1 MDTLSLNI
9 PITTELIFG
18 LRIVLAGVC
27 GMLIGIE
34 RTRRLKEAG
43 IRTHAM
49 VACTACLLMILSKS
63 VSYTHLTLPT
73 TSRV

>member
-1 MDTLSLNI
+1 MDTLNLNI

-34 RTRRLKEAG
+34 RTRRLKGASAPM
-43 IRTHAM
+43 RWSPARHA
-49 VACTACLLMILSKS
+49 C
-63 VSYTHLTLPT
+63 
-73 TSRV
+73 

>member
-1 MDTLSLNI
+1 MNILSLNI
-9 PITTELIFG
+9 PITTELVFG
-18 LRIVLAGVC
+18 LRIVIAGVC

-49 VACTACLLMILSKS
+49 VACTACL
-63 VSYTHLTLPT
+63 PP
-73 TSRV
+73 

>member
-18 LRIVLAGVC
+18 RRIVLAGVC

-49 VACTACLLMILSKS
+49 VACHGMPAHDTFKIRFFR
-63 VSYTHLTLPT
+63 P
-73 TSRV
+73 R